1 VVVGEAV
8 GLRIAIGIIGLLILT
23 VFLLGLLYWS
33 YRRSQAH

>member
-1 VVVGEAV
+1 MVGEAV
-8 GLRIAIGIIGLLILT
+8 GLRIAIGVLALLVLA